1 MSPKDGRTK
10 FDFFPAPPLFEGA
23 GDPPRVEG
31 LDEDGGELLLV
42 TFFLIESEL
51 VKGGAG
57 VLSLSFE
64 EGSPVLPRSAEVVLD
79 RGAFV
84 EELDEATP
92 DVLSVGVTFELSNSS
107 GISITSIPLE
117 S

>member
-1 MSPKDGRTK
+1 MSPKDGNTK
-10 FDFFPAPPLFEGA
+10 FPFFPAPPLFEGA
-23 GDPPRVEG
+23 GEPLRVEG
-31 LDEDGGELLLV
+31 LDVDGGEVLLV
-42 TFFLIESEL
+42 TFFLIVSEL

-57 VLSLSFE
+57 SLSLSFE

-79 RGAFV
+79 RGAFI
-84 EELDEATP
+84 EEFDDATP
-92 DVLSVGVTFELSNSS
+92 VVLSVGGTFELSNSS